1 MNALPSGFSLDH
13 RDPVG
18 RMEEINLHLKP
29 PSRCAFAAKLRGV
42 ALALIWCAVVLSGC
56 RAGHSSE
63 EAAGRLVAQAAQ
75 LRAAGNARGAQAAL
89 AEALRRRPDD
99 PKALEALGRLQLL
112 DLSDPD
118 AALASLRR
126 AVAVA
131 PADPEA
137 HYGLGQQ
144 LHVRGDIAAARAEFA
159 EALRLRAGW
168 SHAAAWLGTTELES
182 LPADL
187 PSATRHLEAAVKA
200 DPQYA
205 FAHYQLGRAYGRAG
219 RWEEASRAL
228 QTCIS
233 LNPAYRE
240 AYYALGQALA
250 HAGRREAA
258 RASLERF
265 SQMDAARRARRSRDV
280 RRHVGAVGSE

>member
-1 MNALPSGFSLDH
+1 MRAYLFISLAGFALLP
-13 RDPVG
+13 
-18 RMEEINLHLKP
+18 
-29 PSRCAFAAKLRGV
+29 
-42 ALALIWCAVVLSGC
+42 GC
-56 RAGHSSE
+56 RPQAKGAQPTPFPPE
-63 EAAGRLVAQAAQ
+63 VARLVAEANH
-75 LRAAGNARGAQAAL
+75 LRSSGDIGGAQAAL
-89 AEALRRRPDD
+89 QEALRRRPDD

-144 LHVRGDIAAARAEFA
+144 LHVRGQIEAARAEFA
-159 EALRLRAGW
+159 EALRLRPGW

-182 LPADL
+182 LRADV
-187 PSATRHLEAAVKA
+187 PSATRHLEAAVGA

-205 FAHYQLGRAYGRAG
+205 FARYELGRAY
-219 RWEEASRAL
+219 SRAARWKEAAASL
-228 QTCIS
+228 QAAVS
-233 LNPAYRE
+233 LNPGYRE

-250 HAGRREAA
+250 HLGQREDA
-258 RASLERF
+258 RSTLQRF
-265 SQMDAARRARRSRDV
+265 YQLDAAHRERRSRDV
-280 RRHVGAVGSE
+280 RRHAGALEQG